1 MDCIFYFL
9 LNVYVYN
16 YVWFKKKKK
25 FFWGFN
31 IILMRLNVR
40 LFYIVDIVFIDCIL
54 FIILIKV

>member
-1 MDCIFYFL
+1 MYMYIMMFGL
-9 LNVYVYN
+9 
-16 YVWFKKKKK
+16 KKKK